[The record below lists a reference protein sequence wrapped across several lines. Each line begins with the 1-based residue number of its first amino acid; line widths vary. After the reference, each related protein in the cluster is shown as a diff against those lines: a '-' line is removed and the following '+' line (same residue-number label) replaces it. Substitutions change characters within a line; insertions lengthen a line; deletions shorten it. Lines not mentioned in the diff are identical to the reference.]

1 VVIQIS
7 HLSPDLR
14 AYARVPCVF
23 VLFAVFGLSLF
34 TAVVHSRTV
43 VPVVV
48 RRLTMGTRRWN
59 ESDEAKSGYVNELF
73 SALAKRYDRMTD
85 VWTLGLHRLWK
96 RQAMKLLAV
105 RPGERVLDVATGTG
119 DLAFAEA
126 AAVGP
131 EGRVVGVDACQP
143 MLDVALRRQLGT
155 VDFQQGDAT
164 DLRFPDESFDV
175 VTIGFGLRNVA
186 DRGQALREFRRVLRP
201 GGRLMVLDFST
212 PTSKPLKALH
222 DLLYFG
228 VMPRVG
234 WAFAWH
240 RDAHHYTADSIRTWM
255 SRDGLSTAIS
265 EAGFVDGRYVSL
277 STGFATVHFGSR
289 ADS

>member
-1 VVIQIS
+1 
-7 HLSPDLR
+7 
-14 AYARVPCVF
+14 
-23 VLFAVFGLSLF
+23 
-34 TAVVHSRTV
+34 
-43 VPVVV
+43 
-48 RRLTMGTRRWN
+48 MNTRQWN

-73 SALAKRYDRMTD
+73 SALAKRYDTMTD

-105 RPGERVLDVATGTG
+105 RSGERVLDVATGTG

-131 EGRVVGVDACQP
+131 EGQVVGVDACEP
-143 MLDVALRRQLGT
+143 MLEVARRRQRGA
-155 VDFQQGDAT
+155 VDFQLGDAM
-164 DLRFPDESFDV
+164 DMRFPDASFDI

-186 DRGQALREFRRVLRP
+186 DRSQALREFRRVLRP

-212 PTSKPLKALH
+212 PTSKPLKAVH

-228 VMPRVG
+228 VMPKVG

-240 RDAHHYTADSIRTWM
+240 RDAHHYTSDSIRTWL
-255 SRDGLSTAIS
+255 SRDELRKAML
-265 EAGFVDGRYVSL
+265 EAGFADAHYVSL

-289 ADS
+289 AASDESD